1 MKLQKIYEQIDPVI
15 EQITKELDKLLS
27 MDKPP
32 KINDG
37 KYLQVILSRLRLVL
51 GNPKNN
57 PIMKY
62 EEALDYYFNSE
73 DALKNTQKKYIDILE
88 LQNYIVEKTTLPFIY
103 DKYTILKMLNIT
115 LNTYNEIM
123 MDAQRHDSGRDED
136 ICNIFV
142 DIDTMLLNDRIA
154 SAENGTK
161 NFKAI
166 DAANKYKTKN
176 GGYGVTVEKE
186 KFETKQESKVISTEV
201 VEQKLGKFGF
211 SKMIGNNDSNAIEE
225 K

>member
-1 MKLQKIYEQIDPVI
+1 MKLQKIYEQIDPI
-15 EQITKELDKLLS
+15 IIKIKDEIDRLLS
-27 MDKPP
+27 FDKPP

-51 GNPKNN
+51 GNPKIN

-62 EEALDYYFNSE
+62 EEAIDYYFTNE
-73 DALKNTQKKYIDILE
+73 KALEHTQKKYMEILE
-88 LQNYIVEKTTLPFIY
+88 LQNYIVERTALPFIY

-123 MDAQRHDSGRDED
+123 TDAQRSDSGRDED
-136 ICNIFV
+136 ICNIFI

-176 GGYGVTVEKE
+176 GGYGVVVEKE
-186 KFETKQESKVISTEV
+186 KHEFKEESKIINAEV
-201 VEQKLGKFGF
+201 VQQKIAKFGF
-211 SKMIGNNDSNAIEE
+211 SKMLDNNDNNIEN
-225 K
+225 KQ